1 MHPEILKAQPP
12 PASLDKSLRS
22 RVPNAALVILLAAYA
37 ALAAGFSITIPL
49 GEAPDEVS
57 HFAYVQYLSTHR
69 QLPPPDGPAA
79 GESHQPPLYYLIGA
93 LSTAWILPSDW
104 QVIANPDYPSADPQ
118 PPNLVI
124 HTRSEAFP
132 YQGAILA
139 WHLVRLLSVL
149 MGIVTVAATYG
160 IAKILFPDDRWLA
173 LASAA
178 FVAFLPAFE
187 FISGMANNDNLV
199 IMLSACTVFQVLRML
214 NHPISVRDCA
224 ALGALL
230 GLAALT
236 KLSGL
241 VLWPFAFALLIL
253 HAYRSRAWTRSIRIS
268 GLVFG
273 VAILVDLPWMVFNQ
287 LSFGDPI
294 GWAKV
299 VAITP
304 PRISPMSLEDW
315 SVVIEGLFTS
325 FAGRFGGGLQLSLPD
340 SYYWL
345 FGLSLLLPFIGW
357 VNLARDE
364 RDGKVARGKWIGLIL
379 AGLFWIFLLAA
390 YVRWTTTAL
399 GTDQARQL
407 FPGLPFLAIFL
418 MVGAARL
425 LPGGARAAAIVV
437 AVTGAVLT
445 FGILLYLRQV
455 YTLPVQVGQI
465 DPSPSRSDFGRIIRV
480 LGSSI
485 IEKHVSPGDPIAVQ
499 IDWQA
504 ISATD
509 EDYWLQLQ
517 LVGSQGPIADKD
529 GIPSAG
535 RRTTDWWERG
545 QVLSSRHTIVVPPD
559 APKGAYKLVL
569 GLHPFGRWDWLPVE
583 GRERLVLGEVS
594 VD

>member
-1 MHPEILKAQPP
+1 MHPEILKAQSPVAP
-12 PASLDKSLRS
+12 LEMNLRS
-22 RVPNAALVILLAAYA
+22 RLPKAALVILLATYA
-37 ALAAGFSITIPL
+37 ALAAGFSFTIPL

-57 HFAYVQYLSTHR
+57 HFAYIQYLSTHR
-69 QLPPPDGPAA
+69 QLPPPEGPAA

-93 LSTAWILPSDW
+93 LSTAWVTSSDW
-104 QVIANPDYPSADPQ
+104 QVIANPDYPSAIPQ
-118 PPNLVI
+118 PPNLII

-132 YQGAILA
+132 YQGATLA
-139 WHLVRLLSVL
+139 WHIVRLLSVL
-149 MGIVTVAATYG
+149 MGIITVAATYG
-160 IAKILFPDDRWLA
+160 IGKMLFPEDRWMA

-187 FISGMANNDNLV
+187 FISGMVNNDNLV
-199 IMLSACTVFQVLRML
+199 VMLSACTIFQVLRTMDR
-214 NHPISVRDCA
+214 PISIRDGV

-230 GLAALT
+230 GFAVLT

-241 VLWPFAFALLIL
+241 VLWPFVLALLIL
-253 HAYRSRAWTRSIRIS
+253 LAYRTRAWARSIRTI

-273 VAILVDLPWMVFNQ
+273 VAILVDLPWMIFNQ
-287 LSFGDPI
+287 VSFGDPI

-304 PRISPMSLEDW
+304 PRISSMNLADW
-315 SVVIEGLFTS
+315 GVVIKGLFTS

-340 SYYWL
+340 AYYWL
-345 FGLSLLLPFIGW
+345 FALAVITPLIGW
-357 VNLARDE
+357 VNLARDT
-364 RDGKVARGKWIGLIL
+364 RDGQSARGKWLSLLL
-379 AGLFWIFLLAA
+379 AGVFWIFLLAA

-407 FPGLPFLAIFL
+407 FPGLPLLAILL

-425 LPGGARAAAIVV
+425 LPGGARVAAITVGL
-437 AVTGAVLT
+437 AGAVLT
-445 FGILLYLRQV
+445 FGILVYLSGIYAV
-455 YTLPVQVGQI
+455 PVQVGQI
-465 DPSPSRSDFGRIIRV
+465 DPSPSHSDFGRIIRV
-480 LGSSI
+480 LSYSI
-485 IEKHVSPGDPIAVQ
+485 PEKNISPGELIGVQ

-504 ISATD
+504 LSAPD

-535 RRTTDWWERG
+535 RRTTDWWEKG
-545 QVLSSRHTIVVPPD
+545 QVLSSRHMILVPAD
-559 APKGAYKLVL
+559 APKGEYKLVL
-569 GLHPFGRWDWLPVE
+569 GLHPFGRWDWLPVD
-583 GRERLVLGEVS
+583 GRERLVLGQVS